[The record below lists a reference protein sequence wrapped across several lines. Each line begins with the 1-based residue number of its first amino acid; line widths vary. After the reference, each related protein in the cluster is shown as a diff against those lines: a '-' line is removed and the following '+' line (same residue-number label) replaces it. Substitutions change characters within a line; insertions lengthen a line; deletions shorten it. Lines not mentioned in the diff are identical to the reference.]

1 MWETSRARGALIA
14 FLMVLAV
21 FLANGVITFFNLRRI
36 NQNVILVDH
45 SHQILALVRTLRI
58 RMVDA
63 ETGMRGYVITSDD
76 AFLEPYR
83 NALTSLQETRQ
94 QLDQLLAQSPEQR
107 ELLATFDKQSELS
120 LAHMRKAIELRRG
133 ADPQAAAA
141 LIRTG
146 VGRVRMDAIRTTLRS
161 MEAYERTLLTTRNT
175 ESTRAYRTA
184 LTTGILT
191 CAFGMALTGLAH
203 YWIVR
208 EMEKRE
214 QATENLKQAND
225 FLEHRVAERTT
236 EITKA
241 NALMRSE
248 IEERRRAE
256 ERVQLFAEEL
266 QRSNRELEQFAS
278 VASHDL
284 QEPLRKIQAFG
295 DRLSERFRKELGEQ
309 GQDYIDRMLASA
321 KRMRTLID
329 DLLEYSRVSTKAQP
343 FAVLDLNGVV
353 ADVVTDLEARLQQSG
368 GRVEVGPLPIVRGSP
383 LQMRQLFQNLISN
396 ALKFHRPD
404 VPPLVRISA
413 DIMPAAEG
421 TNGVA
426 GLQGRIIVADNG
438 IGFEPQYGERIFD
451 LFQRLHGRDE
461 YEGTGIGLAI
471 CRKIVE
477 RHNGQITAESTP
489 GEGAR
494 FLVAIPVEPPAEE
507 PLA

>member
-63 ETGMRGYVITSDD
+63 ETGMRGYVITSDE

-107 ELLATFDKQSELS
+107 ELLATFDKQSESS
-120 LAHMRKAIELRRG
+120 LAHMRKAIDLRRSE
-133 ADPQAAAA
+133 DTQAAAA

-161 MEAYERTLLTTRNT
+161 LEANERELLDDRNR
-175 ESTRAYRTA
+175 ESTRSYRTA
-184 LTTGILT
+184 MTTGILT

-208 EMEKRE
+208 EMEKRD
-214 QATENLKQAND
+214 QATANLQQAND

-248 IEERRRAE
+248 IDERRRAE

-353 ADVVTDLEARLQQSG
+353 ADVVSDLEARLQQSG
-368 GRVEVGPLPIVRGSP
+368 GRVEVGSLPIVRGSP

-404 VPPLVRISA
+404 VPPVVRISA
-413 DIMPAAEG
+413 DIMPAEAEA
-421 TNGVA
+421 NGVT

-477 RHNGQITAESTP
+477 RHNGQITAESSP

-494 FLVAIPVEPPAEE
+494 FLVTLPIEPPAEE